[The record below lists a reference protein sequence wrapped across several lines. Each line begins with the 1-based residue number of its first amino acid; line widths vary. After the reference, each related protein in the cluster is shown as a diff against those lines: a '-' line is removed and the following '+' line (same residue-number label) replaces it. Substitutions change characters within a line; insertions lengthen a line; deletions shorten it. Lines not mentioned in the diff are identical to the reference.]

1 MDFKIN
7 TQSEYLN
14 FVNKLSKSVLSRRQ
28 LRKLDDTFH
37 NICGKFSNGMEW
49 KKHDP

>member
-1 MDFKIN
+1 
-7 TQSEYLN
+7 
-14 FVNKLSKSVLSRRQ
+14 

>member
-1 MDFKIN
+1 
-7 TQSEYLN
+7 
-14 FVNKLSKSVLSRRQ
+14 

-49 KKHDP
+49 KKHDPWHWNGQWIPTL